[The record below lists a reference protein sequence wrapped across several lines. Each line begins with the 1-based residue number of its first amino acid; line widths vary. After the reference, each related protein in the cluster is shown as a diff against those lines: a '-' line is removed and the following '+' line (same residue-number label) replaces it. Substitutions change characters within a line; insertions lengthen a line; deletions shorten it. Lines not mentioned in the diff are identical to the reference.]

1 MTHLEILC
9 YAIAHIDHLK
19 EEEEKRKLEIL
30 EIIKS
35 TGGTGWRETIFE
47 KAANAQIDAIDE
59 KKEQLKTMYK
69 IECGSEY
76 AE

>member
-1 MTHLEILC
+1 MTYLEILC

-30 EIIKS
+30 KTIKS
-35 TGGTGWRETIFE
+35 SGETDSRETIFE
-47 KAANAQIDAIDE
+47 RAANAQIAALDA

-76 AE
+76 SE